1 MVSNTWYK
9 IKYKNGRVQE
19 AVCFHKEINLDS
31 DEDLNTQDE
40 RVYKKPSEE
49 PIKTLSS
56 RKNCIK
62 RITKGVM
69 EKALKPLPPSVL

>member
-49 PIKTLSS
+49 PIKTIEFQKELY
-56 RKNCIK
+56 KK
-62 RITKGVM
+62 KTKGVM